1 MDTATKTAKNV
12 GVDAEKP
19 ASKRVVRRT
28 TQATWGMTGNEIV
41 NKINSVGKSKNKV
54 KKKKIKQTKRK

>member
-28 TQATWGMTGNEIV
+28 TQAT
-41 NKINSVGKSKNKV
+41 
-54 KKKKIKQTKRK
+54 

>member
-1 MDTATKTAKNV
+1 MDTATKIPKTV
-12 GVDAEKP
+12 GVDAGKT

-41 NKINSVGKSKNKV
+41 NKINSVGK
-54 KKKKIKQTKRK
+54 